1 MSQVLNILFAAALIS
16 LIILIISQNRHPVRT
31 LAWILILCLLPGLGL
46 VLYLLFGTDKR
57 KDRLISDKRLDQ
69 LKSEVAASNSL
80 MLRKQV
86 PNGHED
92 LATLL
97 WMTNKA
103 IPLAGNDVKVY
114 TSFDPMLED
123 LLTDMDK
130 ATDHVHF
137 EFFKFEDDKVGR
149 KVGEKLRELAARG
162 LEVRVT
168 YDSAANLTRYKFYRW
183 LRKGGVQV
191 HSFLPVILPFLT
203 STTNYRNHRKIV
215 VIDGKVGYLGGMNI
229 ADRYSKGIRGGVWR
243 DTHARIQG
251 PAAAELQTAFLVDW
265 QYCSRRFVSGDR
277 YFPCVEPCG
286 DSIVQIATSGPMDEW
301 KVTMQGMIR
310 LITQAQRY
318 VYIESPYFIPTEP
331 VMLALKNAALSGVD
345 VRIIIPYYGDKGI
358 LVPLASRSYV
368 EEALIAGVKIYFYG
382 GGYLHS
388 KTLVSDGTVCTV
400 GSTNLDVRSFEQ
412 DFEIN
417 AFIYDAAVS
426 RKLRDA
432 FLSDMENSTR
442 VTLEQWRKRST
453 WEKFKESFAR
463 LFSPIL

>member
-123 LLTDMDK
+123 LLADMDK

-265 QYCSRRFVSGDR
+265 QYCSKRFVSGDR

-310 LITQAQRY
+310 LITQSQRY

-345 VRIIIPYYGDKGI
+345 VRIIIPYHGDKGI

>member
-215 VIDGKVGYLGGMNI
+215 VIDGKVGYLGGMDI

-345 VRIIIPYYGDKGI
+345 VRIIIPYYGDKGV

>member
-69 LKSEVAASNSL
+69 LKSEVAASNSM

-103 IPLAGNDVKVY
+103 IPLAGNDVRVY

-123 LLTDMDK
+123 LLADMDK

-149 KVGEKLRELAARG
+149 LVGEKLRELAAKG

-265 QYCSRRFVSGDR
+265 QYCSKRFVSGDR

-345 VRIIIPYYGDKGI
+345 VRIIIPYHGDKGV

>member
-103 IPLAGNDVKVY
+103 IPLAGNDVRVY

-123 LLTDMDK
+123 LLADMDK

-149 KVGEKLRELAARG
+149 LVGEKLRELAARG

-345 VRIIIPYYGDKGI
+345 VRIIIPYYGDKGV

>member
-103 IPLAGNDVKVY
+103 IPLAGNDVRVY

-345 VRIIIPYYGDKGI
+345 VRIIIPYYGDKGV

>member
-103 IPLAGNDVKVY
+103 IPLAGNDVRVY

-123 LLTDMDK
+123 LLADMDK

-345 VRIIIPYYGDKGI
+345 VRIIIPYYGDKGV

>member
-1 MSQVLNILFAAALIS
+1 MSPVLDVLLSAALIS
-16 LIILIISQNRHPVRT
+16 LIIVIITQNRHPVRT
-31 LAWILILCLLPGLGL
+31 LAWILILCLLPGLGV

-57 KDRLISDKRLDQ
+57 KDRLISEKRLEK
-69 LKSEVAASNSL
+69 LKSEVASSNSL

-86 PNGHED
+86 PDGHED
-92 LATLL
+92 LASLL

-103 IPLAGNDVKVY
+103 IPLAGNDVKIY

-123 LLTDMDK
+123 LLADMDK

-137 EFFKFEDDKVGR
+137 EFFKFEDDRTGR
-149 KVGEKLRELAARG
+149 RVGEKLRELASRG
-162 LEVRVT
+162 VEVRVT
-168 YDSAANLTRYKFYRW
+168 YDSAANLTRHRFYKW

-191 HSFLPVILPFLT
+191 RAFLPVILPFLS

-229 ADRYSKGIRGGVWR
+229 ADRYSKGIRGGQWR
-243 DTHARIQG
+243 DTHVRISG

-265 QYCSRRFVSGDR
+265 QYCSKCFVSGER
-277 YFPCVEPCG
+277 YFPRVESCG
-286 DSIVQIATSGPMDEW
+286 NSIVQIATSGPMDEW
-301 KVTMQGMIR
+301 KVTMQGLIR
-310 LITQAQRY
+310 LITQSERY

-331 VMLALKNAALSGVD
+331 VMLALKNAALAGVD
-345 VRIIIPYYGDKGI
+345 VRIIIPYHGDKGI

-388 KTLVSDGTVCTV
+388 KTVVSDGTVCTV

-412 DFEIN
+412 DFEVN
-417 AFIYDAAVS
+417 AFIYDKEVA
-426 RKLRDA
+426 RELRDA
-432 FLSDMENSTR
+432 FLDDMNESTR
-442 VTLEQWRKRST
+442 VSLEQWRKRSR

>member
-345 VRIIIPYYGDKGI
+345 VRIIIPYYGDKGV

>member
-31 LAWILILCLLPGLGL
+31 LAWILILCLLPGLGI

-345 VRIIIPYYGDKGI
+345 VRIIIPYYGDKGV

>member
-103 IPLAGNDVKVY
+103 IPLAGNDVRVY

-123 LLTDMDK
+123 LLADMDK

-149 KVGEKLRELAARG
+149 LVGEKLRELAAKG

-345 VRIIIPYYGDKGI
+345 VRIIIPYHGDKGV

>member
-103 IPLAGNDVKVY
+103 IPLAGNDVRVY

-123 LLTDMDK
+123 LLADMDK

-149 KVGEKLRELAARG
+149 LVGEKLRELAAKG

-345 VRIIIPYYGDKGI
+345 VRIIIPYYGDKGV

>member
-69 LKSEVAASNSL
+69 LKSEVAAYNSL

-149 KVGEKLRELAARG
+149 LVGEKLRELAARG

-345 VRIIIPYYGDKGI
+345 VRIIIPYYGDKGV

>member
-103 IPLAGNDVKVY
+103 IPLAGNDVRVY

-149 KVGEKLRELAARG
+149 LVGEKLRELAAKG

-345 VRIIIPYYGDKGI
+345 VRIIIPYYGDKGV